1 MNLLQLQ
8 TNFYG
13 ACLKY
18 ATDFAPVSNPDEL
31 LKANFIPNPDQKSQD
46 DPNYLYQI
54 VQWNHS
60 SPQPTNDQLMQY
72 TVDQAVFDYEADTVL
87 PAKMI
92 KIPKWTEAEKKR
104 VPKRKLEEG
113 DIIYNKTTKRLEIFR
128 DDWGPL
134 TLDMLT
140 KQKTQTQTIT
150 ANANTTIQN
159 WDSADVVTR
168 GNINQNAANGRFTVT
183 VTGMYQIIVSAV
195 FAPSTNGI
203 RDIWIKKQND
213 PMEYHR
219 VSITVPSIQ
228 TTPIRI
234 QTDATF
240 PVTAGTFIE
249 IGIMSSASPT
259 TLTSAQLSI
268 VQLS

>member
-1 MNLLQLQ
+1 MNFLQLCS
-8 TNFYG
+8 NFHQ

-18 ATDFAPVSNPDEL
+18 ANDIDPVTDSGNLWKGHFV
-31 LKANFIPNPDQKSQD
+31 PNPDWKSD
-46 DPNYLYQI
+46 ADPLNVI
-54 VQWNHS
+54 VIDQWNHS
-60 SPQPTNDQLMQY
+60 STQLTKEQLMQY
-72 TVDQAVFDYEADTVL
+72 TVDQVNAVYDSEETFPEQLTTQR
-87 PAKMI
+87 
-92 KIPKWTEAEKKR
+92 IPKWTEAEKKR

-183 VTGMYQIIVSAV
+183 VSGTYQIIVSAV

-203 RDIWIKKQND
+203 RDI
-213 PMEYHR
+213 
-219 VSITVPSIQ
+219 
-228 TTPIRI
+228 
-234 QTDATF
+234 
-240 PVTAGTFIE
+240 
-249 IGIMSSASPT
+249 
-259 TLTSAQLSI
+259 
-268 VQLS
+268 